1 MKRRGLGCLLVLAA
15 GACRD
20 AGPIG
25 GPGAFD
31 AVLVSPNGAEGAALV
46 ALSGDGLGDAVGLG
60 DTEVFRSDDSG
71 STRVVLVNH
80 AGGDLAFR
88 IEVAD
93 TTRPPS
99 VLVEQVAGPDDELRA
114 DLSAYRLELLP

>member
-1 MKRRGLGCLLVLAA
+1 MKRRGLGCVLVVAA
-15 GACRD
+15 GACTD

-31 AVLVSPNGAEGAALV
+31 AVLVSPHGAEGAALIE
-46 ALSGDGLGDAVGLG
+46 LSGEGLGDAVGLG
-60 DTEVFRSDDSG
+60 DTEVFRSDGFG
-71 STRVVLVNH
+71 SARVVVVNH

-93 TTRPPS
+93 TTRPPT
-99 VLVEQVAGPDDELRA
+99 VVVEQVAGPDDELRA
-114 DLSAYRLELLP
+114 DLSAYRLELLR